1 MRQQPNAND
10 PCIHY
15 RQITRTLTHT
25 HFKFTFLCLSRII
38 KLSNSNHFTKTTR
51 IMTSNQLCLQ
61 ISLKHVKWLDKS
73 CKYRQKRKA
82 NVYISLET
90 GRLSTNSYSFPPL
103 RMVIKETGVTISDI
117 YTESEK
123 HSLRRRKWIF
133 FSHETCQKSEQI
145 CCHVCKTVTVR
156 NRSCEV
162 CRGMVY

>member
-1 MRQQPNAND
+1 MRQQPNTND

-15 RQITRTLTHT
+15 RQITRTITHT

-133 FSHETCQKSEQI
+133 FHMKL
-145 CCHVCKTVTVR
+145 VR
-156 NRSCEV
+156 SQNRYVVMCV
-162 CRGMVY
+162 KLLL